1 MKIVIIG
8 SGNVATILGRL
19 FIKNGHTVLQ
29 VMSRNKLTGES
40 LATEL
45 GSTYTNFEGNTN
57 MDADLYV
64 VSLSDHVFI
73 NLNKSFNLGDKL
85 IVHTAGSVSKDVLSD
100 VSSNYGV
107 LYPFQTLRKENTVLP
122 NIPILV
128 DANSEESIQKLEQF
142 TATLTPTV
150 KRTTDEERV
159 KLHMSGVV
167 VSNFSNHLYMLA
179 EDFCKKEGVD
189 FTLLYPL
196 IQETANRITQ
206 FSPLDVQTGPAIRN
220 DLYTIDKHLKLLSTH
235 PKLKYIYLKLTD
247 SIMNWKIT

>member
-64 VSLSDHVFI
+64 VSLSDHVLF

-122 NIPILV
+122 NIPIFV

>member
-1 MKIVIIG
+1 M
-8 SGNVATILGRL
+8 
-19 FIKNGHTVLQ
+19 
-29 VMSRNKLTGES
+29 
-40 LATEL
+40 
-45 GSTYTNFEGNTN
+45 
-57 MDADLYV
+57 
-64 VSLSDHVFI
+64 
-73 NLNKSFNLGDKL
+73 
-85 IVHTAGSVSKDVLSD
+85 
-100 VSSNYGV
+100 
-107 LYPFQTLRKENTVLP
+107 
-122 NIPILV
+122 